1 MTDSE
6 DWEPLRSD
14 QLAAHPGELVDVSR
28 QTKVPETAPAAA
40 SARDA
45 VRTAESINESIPESP
60 AQPCPPP
67 RRRRSA
73 PLAPEAEKALQ
84 ELKSKLAARPA
95 AQSLIAEVQRR
106 EEKQERRLR
115 AALAPQLAS
124 AVPVRLSITAPAAA
138 QEEAAHAVDFGRDP
152 REHEAWFQGL
162 PAPERERLIAAW
174 GARREQLEVEKPAQ
188 RRAKRDRFVAA
199 ILLFAAVMLIGSGS
213 YWLAT
218 LGAGVVCGIWWRNLP
233 ACRFRDPI
241 VALVCFVLGQM
252 LAYLVSTDTMA
263 HPGLVNDVLLLIP
276 FGALLGFSGEMRR
289 TGGFDVD

>member
-45 VRTAESINESIPESP
+45 VRTAESTSASTTESP
-60 AQPCPPP
+60 APCPPP

-106 EEKQERRLR
+106 EEKRERKLR
-115 AALAPQLAS
+115 AAQAPELAA
-124 AVPVRLSITAPAAA
+124 AIPVRLSIAVPAGSE
-138 QEEAAHAVDFGRDP
+138 EEAANAVDFGRDP
-152 REHEAWFQGL
+152 REHEAWFLGL

-174 GARREQLEVEKPAQ
+174 GARREQLEVEKPGQ

-218 LGAGVVCGIWWRNLP
+218 LGAGVVCGIWWRNVP

-289 TGGFDVD
+289 TGGFDAD